1 MSKITMERRKE
12 ILHLLKAEGQMSVED
27 LARSVFVSV
36 PTIRRDLAVLTEK
49 GSVKRTHGMVS
60 YAQPDLNIWPFDTK
74 AKRQL
79 KEKQLI
85 GRLAAGLLKDKDSIF
100 LGSGSTCYYMAK
112 EINSDKRLTILSN
125 SLPVFDLLGKN
136 RRIFLECP
144 CGRYDAGLASI
155 LGAETIRH
163 IEKRNARYYFLS
175 CDGIDTDKG
184 ITSNS
189 PEDLSVKQAFQRQAD
204 QTILLM
210 DHSKISQV
218 KYYFSFHLHDI
229 DVLISDRPLPDQL
242 QEKCSDYGIRVITGP
257 E

>member
-85 GRLAAGLLKDKDSIF
+85 GRLASGLLKDKDSIF

-155 LGAETIRH
+155 LGASTR
-163 IEKRNARYYFLS
+163 S
-175 CDGIDTDKG
+175 VGDKAYG
-184 ITSNS
+184 YILLDIPGT
-189 PEDLSVKQAFQRQAD
+189 PEDLAKAVSY
-204 QTILLM
+204 L
-210 DHSKISQV
+210 SKTPDVTVQV
-218 KYYFSFHLHDI
+218 EAEYAAKEG
-229 DVLISDRPLPDQL
+229 
-242 QEKCSDYGIRVITGP
+242 EK
-257 E
+257 